1 MGDMA
6 DYDIE
11 QGMDMWA
18 AHQGGRCLQDCRYC
32 DEEDEEAWHTEIK
45 DVT

>member
-11 QGMDMWA
+11 QGMDMWL
-18 AHQGGRCLQDCRYC
+18 AHRNGHCLEDCRYC
-32 DEEDEEAWHTEIK
+32 DEDIEIGEY
-45 DVT
+45 DT